1 VSEGY
6 PVTSVTLRTR
16 AVELLRLAG
25 KNYQGRRQWDP
36 VFEAVTEGRQKPK
49 YSACGDLGHWL
60 LYRLGFRHHWINR
73 HECLGWTSQV
83 NVTRLTAVKAGGS
96 NTLAR
101 QPEPGDL
108 VYAGDVLVVYAHDN
122 DRVHVMVV
130 YGNGDDS
137 AAAAVELRSGV
148 HLKTCEYGQWNSSF
162 GRPSGKLACHVVDVL
177 HGKVL
182 VGASPLDSVL
192 SLDDLEQPEPMVE
205 AHAYAAQIAS
215 EQRMLA
221 LVPSPRMRGPDV
233 QWFAE
238 ELKRAGFNPG
248 LPIDVF
254 GPLCERATRLWQD
267 EEGFPSTGTVNA
279 DSWLE
284 MVTDG

>member
-1 VSEGY
+1 MTDS
-6 PVTSVTLRTR
+6 SVALRTR
-16 AVELLRLAG
+16 AAELLKLAG

-36 VFEAVTEGRQKPK
+36 VFEAVTEGRQRPK

-73 HECLGWTSQV
+73 DEAFGWSQYV
-83 NVTRLTAVKAGGS
+83 NVTRLTAIAAGGG
-96 NTLAR
+96 NEYAR
-101 QPEPGDL
+101 LVEPGDL

-137 AAAAVELRSGV
+137 AAAAVELRPGT

-162 GRPSGKLACHVVDVL
+162 GRPSGKLSCHVVDVL
-177 HGKVL
+177 QGKVL
-182 VGASPLDSVL
+182 IGTAPLDSVL
-192 SLDDLEQPEPMVE
+192 SLDDLEQTEPMAE
-205 AHAYAAQIAS
+205 ANAYARELAAAQ
-215 EQRMLA
+215 RVLA
-221 LVPSPRMRGPDV
+221 LVPSPRMRGTDV
-233 QWFAE
+233 QWWAE
-238 ELKRAGFNPG
+238 ELKHCSFNPG

-254 GPLCERATRLWQD
+254 GPMCERATKLWQD
-267 EEGFPSTGTVNA
+267 EQSLPITGMVTA
-279 DSWLE
+279 DSWLD